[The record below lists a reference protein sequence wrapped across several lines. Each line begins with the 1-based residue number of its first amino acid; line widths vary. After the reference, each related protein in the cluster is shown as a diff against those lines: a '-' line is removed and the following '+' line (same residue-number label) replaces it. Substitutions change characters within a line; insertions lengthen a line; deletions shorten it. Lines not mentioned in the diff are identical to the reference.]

1 VWMEGAGGLLIPR
14 KAPLIRQRK
23 SIILLF
29 PFPSNLLCSVKPGHQ
44 ESVVGARVTWPAYSS
59 AARIP
64 ALHRL
69 VQREL
74 SSSYDLMRAMALNNP
89 AAAVALTRRLP
100 AAPPDLNDQPLRH
113 DGLLL

>member
-1 VWMEGAGGLLIPR
+1 MARLLVSCPHPR
-14 KAPLIRQRK
+14 LAWISP
-23 SIILLF
+23 
-29 PFPSNLLCSVKPGHQ
+29 
-44 ESVVGARVTWPAYSS
+44 ARA
-59 AARIP
+59 
-64 ALHRL
+64 
-69 VQREL
+69 